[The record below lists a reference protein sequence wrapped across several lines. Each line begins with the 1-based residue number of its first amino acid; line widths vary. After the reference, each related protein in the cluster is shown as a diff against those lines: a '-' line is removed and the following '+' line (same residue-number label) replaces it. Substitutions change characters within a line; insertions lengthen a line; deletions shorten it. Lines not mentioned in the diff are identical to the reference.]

1 MSGLGNDIFDI
12 LELGGRIFRNRE
24 VLRYSYIPDTLPHR
38 EKEIQTI
45 ARILITSLKGHAP
58 SNIMIYGMTGTGKTV
73 VSKLLMK
80 ALQEKSDQIKNAAIR
95 TFSDLDAEMIEPNL
109 VSVIENARSILDFEE
124 LYGTCLPRI
133 LHKPVKCIYI
143 NCQQMDTQ
151 YRVMTQIANRL
162 AGYNDESRLPVSGLP
177 IDEVHSRLLEKL
189 DIDDSLVI
197 IIMDEIDRL
206 VYKSGDDILYTLTR
220 INEELKQS
228 RVSLIGI
235 SNNLHFLDYLDSRV
249 RSSLGAE
256 EIVFDPYNA
265 RQLRDILVNRS
276 EEAFYPEA
284 VDLDVI
290 SYCAGLA
297 SQENGDARKALDLLR
312 VSAEMAERD
321 HSPKLAEIYVK
332 QAQKKI
338 EMDRVSQV
346 VRTLPLQTKLVLY
359 SILQLKIGGRMKTT
373 TKEVVE
379 TYSFYSNY
387 LDLTTLGRRQVVN
400 LMSELDKLGLIQA
413 KVISFGRHGR
423 TTVIEANVP
432 GTEIINNLHNGLLS
446 KLKGVK
452 PRMLYASTF

>member
-1 MSGLGNDIFDI
+1 MTDVGNDIFDI

-24 VLRYSYIPDTLPHR
+24 VLRYSYIPDSLPHR
-38 EKEIQTI
+38 EKEIQTM
-45 ARILITSLKGHAP
+45 ARILISSLKGHAP

-80 ALQEKSDQIKNAAIR
+80 ALQEKSDRIKANAIR
-95 TFSDLDAEMIEPNL
+95 EFFEINSNYMDEEIQQIMESSGMILEFN
-109 VSVIENARSILDFEE
+109 E
-124 LYGTCLPRI
+124 LYGPDLSKI
-133 LHKPVKCIYI
+133 LHKPVKCVYI

-162 AGYNDESRLPVSGLP
+162 ANYNDDSRLPVSGLP
-177 IDEVHSRLLEKL
+177 IDEVHNRLVEKL
-189 DIDDSLVI
+189 DSSNSLI
-197 IIMDEIDRL
+197 LIIMDEIDRL

-220 INEELKQS
+220 INEELEDS
-228 RVSLIGI
+228 RVSLVGI
-235 SNNLHFLDYLDSRV
+235 SNNLHFLEYLDSRV
-249 RSSLGAE
+249 KSSLGAE
-256 EIVFDPYNA
+256 ELVFDPYNA
-265 RQLRDILVNRS
+265 GQLKDILMNRA
-276 EEAFYPEA
+276 EEAFYPESM
-284 VDLDVI
+284 DHDVV
-290 SYCAGLA
+290 SYCAALA

-321 HSPKLAEIYVK
+321 HSPKISEVYVK

-346 VRTLPLQTKLVLY
+346 VRTLPLQTKIVLY
-359 SILQLKIGGRMKTT
+359 SILQLRINGRIKTT

-379 TYSFYSNY
+379 TYSFYADR
-387 LDLTTLGRRQVVN
+387 LDLTVLGRRQVVN
-400 LMSELDKLGLIQA
+400 LMGELDKLGLIQT

-446 KLKGVK
+446 KLKGIK
-452 PRMLYASTF
+452 PRLLYNTSF

>member
-1 MSGLGNDIFDI
+1 MSKLASDIFDI
-12 LELGGRIFRNRE
+12 LDIGGRIFRNRE

-38 EKEIQTI
+38 EREIQNI
-45 ARILITSLKGHAP
+45 ARILITSLEGHTP

-80 ALQEKSDQIKNAAIR
+80 ALSEKSDMIKTSVQR
-95 TFSDLDAEMIEPNL
+95 TFSDIDSEFIGPEITRTFTA
-109 VSVIENARSILDFEE
+109 VSNVVDFDEIFGRE
-124 LYGTCLPRI
+124 LTHI

-151 YRVMTQIANRL
+151 YRVITQIANRL
-162 AGYNDESRLPVSGLP
+162 APFNEEDRLPVSGLP
-177 IDEVHSRLLEKL
+177 IDEVHNRLLEKL
-189 DIDDSLVI
+189 DADDSLVI

-220 INEELKQS
+220 INEDLQRS
-228 RVSLIGI
+228 RVSIIGI

-256 EIVFDPYNA
+256 ELVFNPYNA
-265 RQLRDILVNRS
+265 NQLRDILTHRS
-276 EEAFYPEA
+276 EEAFYPDA
-284 VDLDVI
+284 MDLDVI
-290 SYCAGLA
+290 SHCAA
-297 SQENGDARKALDLLR
+297 IAAQENGDARKALDLLR
-312 VSAEMAERD
+312 VSAELAERD
-321 HSPKLAEIYVK
+321 HSPRLSTIYVK

-359 SILQLKIGGRMKTT
+359 SILQQKISGRMKTT

-379 TYSFYSNY
+379 TYSFYASK
-387 LDLTTLGRRQVVN
+387 LELTVLGRRQVVN
-400 LMSELDKLGLIQA
+400 LMNELDKLGLIQT

-423 TTVIEANVP
+423 TTVVEANIP

-446 KLKGVK
+446 KLKGIK
-452 PRMLYASTF
+452 PRMLYSTTF

>member
-1 MSGLGNDIFDI
+1 LSKLASDIFDI
-12 LELGGRIFRNRE
+12 LDLGGRIFRNRE

-38 EKEIQTI
+38 EREIQNI
-45 ARILITSLKGHAP
+45 ARILITSLEGHTP

-80 ALQEKSDQIKNAAIR
+80 ALSEKSEMIKTSVQR
-95 TFSDLDAEMIEPNL
+95 TFFEVDSDFIGPEISKAF
-109 VSVIENARSILDFEE
+109 SATFDFADFDE
-124 LYGTCLPRI
+124 LYGTELTHI

-151 YRVMTQIANRL
+151 YRVITQIANRL
-162 AGYNDESRLPVSGLP
+162 APFNEDDRLPVSGLP

-189 DIDDSLVI
+189 DSDDSLVI

-220 INEELKQS
+220 INEDLQRS
-228 RVSLIGI
+228 RVSIIGI

-256 EIVFDPYNA
+256 ELVFNPYNA
-265 RQLRDILVNRS
+265 NQLRDILNHRS
-276 EEAFYPEA
+276 EEAFYPDA
-284 VDLDVI
+284 IDLDVI
-290 SYCAGLA
+290 SHCAA
-297 SQENGDARKALDLLR
+297 IAAQENGDARKALDLLR
-312 VSAEMAERD
+312 VSAELAERD
-321 HSPKLAEIYVK
+321 HSPRLSTLYVK

-359 SILQLKIGGRMKTT
+359 SILQQKISGRMKTT

-379 TYSFYSNY
+379 TYSFYASR
-387 LDLTTLGRRQVVN
+387 LELTVLGRRQVVN
-400 LMSELDKLGLIQA
+400 LMNELDKLGLIQT

-423 TTVIEANVP
+423 TTVVEANIP

-446 KLKGVK
+446 KLKGIK
-452 PRMLYASTF
+452 PRMLYSTTF

>member
-1 MSGLGNDIFDI
+1 MSGLANDIFGI

-24 VLRYSYIPDTLPHR
+24 VLRYSYIPDSLPHR
-38 EKEIQTI
+38 ENEIQTI
-45 ARILITSLKGHAP
+45 ARILISSLKGHTP

-80 ALQEKSDQIKNAAIR
+80 ALQDKSDLIR
-95 TFSDLDAEMIEPNL
+95 STAQKTFLDLGHELNDPELSRLLDISL
-109 VSVIENARSILDFEE
+109 KVLDFEE
-124 LYGTCLPRI
+124 IWGKGLSNI

-162 AGYNDESRLPVSGLP
+162 ANYNDEDRLPVSGLP

-189 DIDDSLVI
+189 EDSNSLLI

-220 INEELKQS
+220 INEDLEKS

-235 SNNLHFLDYLDSRV
+235 SNNLNFLDYLDSRV
-249 RSSLGAE
+249 KSSLGAE
-256 EIVFDPYNA
+256 EIIFDPYNA
-265 RQLRDILVNRS
+265 PHLRDILAHRS

-284 VDLDVI
+284 VDMDVI
-290 SYCAGLA
+290 SHCAA
-297 SQENGDARKALDLLR
+297 IAAQENGDARKALDLLR

-321 HSPKLAEIYVK
+321 HSPKLSDMYVK

-346 VRTLPLQTKLVLY
+346 VRTLPLQSKIVLY
-359 SILQLKIGGRMKTT
+359 SILQLKIAGRIKTT

-379 TYSFYSNY
+379 TYSFFSDR
-387 LDLTTLGRRQVVN
+387 LDLTVLGRRQVVN
-400 LMSELDKLGLIQA
+400 LMNELDKLGLIQT

-432 GTEIINNLHNGLLS
+432 GTEIINNMHNGLLS

-452 PRMLYASTF
+452 PRLIYNTTF